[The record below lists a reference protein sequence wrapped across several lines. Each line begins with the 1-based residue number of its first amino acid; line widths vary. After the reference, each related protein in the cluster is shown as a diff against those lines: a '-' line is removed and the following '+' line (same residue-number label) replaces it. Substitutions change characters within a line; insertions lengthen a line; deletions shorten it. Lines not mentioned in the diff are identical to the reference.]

1 MVARQLK
8 QLALSMLTVALL
20 FCTLSTNSYARDLAS
35 PSVTAPNNPAIR
47 ILADGDYFPTLI
59 GLLDRADSSIDLAMF
74 LFKTGKRKNNR
85 PAMIRDAL
93 IRAASRKVK
102 VRVYLERSGYND
114 KLNESNRRVA
124 GRLAAAGVK
133 VIFESPKTTTHNK
146 MVVIDRRY
154 AIVGS
159 HNFTQ
164 SALKY
169 NHELS
174 LLIDDRPLAEE
185 LVSYMENS
193 IQP

>member
-1 MVARQLK
+1 MK
-8 QLALSMLTVALL
+8 QLALSALTVALL

-102 VRVYLERSGYND
+102 VRVYLGR
-114 KLNESNRRVA
+114 A
-124 GRLAAAGVK
+124 G
-133 VIFESPKTTTHNK
+133 
-146 MVVIDRRY
+146 
-154 AIVGS
+154 
-159 HNFTQ
+159 
-164 SALKY
+164 
-169 NHELS
+169 
-174 LLIDDRPLAEE
+174 
-185 LVSYMENS
+185 
-193 IQP
+193 

>member
-1 MVARQLK
+1 VVAEQLK
-8 QLALSMLTVALL
+8 QIAVSTLIIALL
-20 FCTLSTNSYARDLAS
+20 FCIPPAITCAQNPAS
-35 PSVTAPNNPAIR
+35 SVTATTDQAIR

-59 GLLDRADSSIDLAMF
+59 GLLNRSDSSIDLAMF
-74 LFKTGKRKNNR
+74 IFKTGKRRDNR
-85 PAMIRDAL
+85 PAKIRDAL
-93 IRAASRKVK
+93 IRAASRGVK
-102 VRVYLERSGYND
+102 VRVYLERSGYDD
-114 KLNESNRRVA
+114 KLNKSNRKVAEQLTVA
-124 GRLAAAGVK
+124 GVR

-174 LLIDDRPLAEE
+174 LLVEDRGLAEK

>member
-1 MVARQLK
+1 MVAEQLK
-8 QLALSMLTVALL
+8 NLTSVAIVSALL
-20 FCTLSTNSYARDLAS
+20 FCSLPTIATAQDRA
-35 PSVTAPNNPAIR
+35 PSVSIKNSQTTR
-47 ILADGDYFPTLI
+47 VLADGDYFPALI
-59 GLLDRADSSIDLAMF
+59 KLLDRSDSSIDLAMF
-74 LFKTGKRKNNR
+74 VFKIGKRKTSR
-85 PAMIRDAL
+85 PAKIRDAL
-93 IRAASRKVK
+93 IRAAKKGVK
-102 VRVYLERSGYND
+102 VRVYLERSGYDD
-114 KLNESNRRVA
+114 KLNKSNREVA
-124 GRLAAAGVK
+124 DQLTAEGVK

-154 AIVGS
+154 ALVGS

-174 LLIDDRPLAEE
+174 LLVDDPELAEK